1 MLRFDETCEKKKKK
15 KENTKKNPT
24 NFSIKHILRV
34 YSLEK
39 GKNMLRRKTCYRYLL
54 EACLI
59 NEYSNNNMFLLR
71 NDENVK

>member
-1 MLRFDETCEKKKKK
+1 MLRFDETSEKKKKK
-15 KENTKKNPT
+15 RKHKKNPT

-39 GKNMLRRKTCYRYLL
+39 GENMLWRKTCYGYLL

>member
-1 MLRFDETCEKKKKK
+1 MRLLKKKKK
-15 KENTKKNPT
+15 KKKKRKHKKKKKKK

-39 GKNMLRRKTCYRYLL
+39 GENMLWRKKCYGYLL